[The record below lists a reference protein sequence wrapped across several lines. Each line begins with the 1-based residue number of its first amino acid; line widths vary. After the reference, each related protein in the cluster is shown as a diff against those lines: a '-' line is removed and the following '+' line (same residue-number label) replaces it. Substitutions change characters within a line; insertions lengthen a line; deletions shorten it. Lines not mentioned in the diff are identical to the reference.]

1 MTDRRAHLLLT
12 AVILLWA
19 GNFPLSKLGLAE
31 LPPTTITAIRAILAA
46 PTFFALALW
55 RAPLRRRLGIDD
67 WAAFAVLGL
76 TGLVGNTTVWYWG
89 MVHTTPLNAGIIG
102 AASPI
107 FVALASWVAL
117 GDRLTARNWIGI
129 GLSVLAV
136 LVTVAKGSVAVLL
149 EFAVNRGDLIVL
161 ASQSLW
167 VVYSIYTRLAPSGLP
182 PAWVMAGSHAV
193 SAIVLVP
200 ISLAVDPPWASPLAA
215 PIGWTV
221 IVYGALPVTLGHLWY
236 YAIARAIGPA
246 RAATMLNLMP
256 FVVIAL
262 TWAILGE
269 PVRGYHLAGAALVI
283 AGVLLA
289 TRR

>member
-1 MTDRRAHLLLT
+1 MTDQRAHLLLF
-12 AVILLWA
+12 AVILFWA

-31 LPPTTITAIRAILAA
+31 LPPTTITAIRALLAA
-46 PTFFALALW
+46 PIFFALALW
-55 RAPLRRRLGIDD
+55 KAPLRRPLGVDD
-67 WAAFAVLGL
+67 WIAFAVLGL

-107 FVALASWVAL
+107 FVALASWLAL
-117 GDRLTARNWIGI
+117 GDRLTTRNWLGI

-136 LVTVAKGSVAVLL
+136 LVTVAKGSLAVLL
-149 EFAVNRGDLIVL
+149 DFAVNRGDLIVL

-193 SAIVLVP
+193 SAVVLVP
-200 ISLAVDPPWASPLAA
+200 VSLVLDPPWPSPMAA
-215 PIGWTV
+215 PMGWTV
-221 IVYGALPVTLGHLWY
+221 ILYGALPVTLGHLWY

-246 RAATMLNLMP
+246 RAATVLNLMP

-269 PVRGYHLAGAALVI
+269 PVRAYHLAGAALVI

>member
-1 MTDRRAHLLLT
+1 MTDRRAHLLLF
-12 AVILLWA
+12 AVILFWA

-31 LPPTTITAIRAILAA
+31 LPPTTITAIRALLAA
-46 PTFFALALW
+46 PIFLALALW
-55 RAPLRRRLGIDD
+55 RAPLRRPLGVDD
-67 WAAFAVLGL
+67 WIAFAVLGL

-107 FVALASWVAL
+107 FVSLASWLAL
-117 GDRLTARNWIGI
+117 GDRLTTRNWLGI

-136 LVTVAKGSVAVLL
+136 VVTVAKGSIAVLL
-149 EFAVNRGDLIVL
+149 DFAVNRGDLIVL

-193 SAIVLVP
+193 SAVVLVP
-200 ISLAVDPPWASPLAA
+200 VSLVVDPPWPSPFAA
-215 PIGWTV
+215 PMGWTV
-221 IVYGALPVTLGHLWY
+221 ILYGALPVTLGHLWY

-246 RAATMLNLMP
+246 RAATVLNLMP

-269 PVRGYHLAGAALVI
+269 PVRTYHLAGAALVI